1 MFETFFAVASSKVAS
16 QAPQVVKVFSQAWTE
31 GKSSTWAIN
40 QLKGMGLS
48 YKRTNML
55 QDFRRAGSI
64 SRVAE
69 GNAQGL
75 LKAHQYFE
83 NIMEPFRKSEGLT
96 MKQAY
101 DQLHK
106 WEKAQYAT
114 EEEARRIEEAGS
126 KYNFEY
132 TP

>member
-1 MFETFFAVASSKVAS
+1 MYEQFFAVATSKVAS
-16 QAPQVVKVFSQAWTE
+16 QAPKVVSVMSQAWAE
-31 GKSSTWAIN
+31 GKSSGWAIN
-40 QLKGMGLS
+40 QLKGLGLS

-69 GNAQGL
+69 GNTQGL
-75 LKAHQYFE
+75 LKAHKYFE
-83 NIMEPFRKSEGLT
+83 NIIEPFRKAEGLT
-96 MKQAY
+96 MKQAF
-101 DQLHK
+101 DKLHK
-106 WEKAQYAT
+106 WEKMQYDT
-114 EEEARRIEEAGS
+114 EEQARELEEAGS